1 MNIRKLAGLFF
12 IVMGLVQIF
21 KALGEHA
28 PAERLGN
35 PLYAFV
41 TALLFTAGAAL
52 IWWNGKW
59 RSNGNSHTS
68 H

>member
-21 KALGEHA
+21 KALSEHT
-28 PAERLGN
+28 PAEPLGI

-41 TALLFTAGAAL
+41 TALFFTVGAAL
-52 IWWNGKW
+52 IWWNGTW
-59 RSNGNSHTS
+59 RNRIDSHTPR
-68 H
+68 